1 VKLRILPRARF
12 DIDRLHQFLAPKDP
26 AAANRMVDAVLEAM
40 LTLKSAPEKGRRL
53 STGLRELIVPFGK
66 GAYIVR
72 YVVRKDEQRILIT
85 RIWHSRERRS

>member
-40 LTLKSAPEKGRRL
+40 LTLNLRQRRGGDYQQVSA
-53 STGLRELIVPFGK
+53 S
-66 GAYIVR
+66 
-72 YVVRKDEQRILIT
+72 
-85 RIWHSRERRS
+85 